1 MQKPSGTFWNLHI
14 NPNFNLSTDG
24 QTYIRTSRAASSQ
37 LKMFLTSLLSGQCG
51 VERMMLFISDNV
63 PHTVSLSSPILSS
76 FKGNV
81 NNNKFNDAS
90 FYKFQLMHFKREITK
105 HIEFVDIWSDMYS
118 FYC

>member
-1 MQKPSGTFWNLHI
+1 MKIF
-14 NPNFNLSTDG
+14 
-24 QTYIRTSRAASSQ
+24 SSQ
-37 LKMFLTSLLSGQCG
+37 PKRFNYFKTGFNFSLEFILRSVSGQCG

-63 PHTVSLSSPILSS
+63 PRTVSLSSPILSS

-81 NNNKFNDAS
+81 NNNKFTDAS